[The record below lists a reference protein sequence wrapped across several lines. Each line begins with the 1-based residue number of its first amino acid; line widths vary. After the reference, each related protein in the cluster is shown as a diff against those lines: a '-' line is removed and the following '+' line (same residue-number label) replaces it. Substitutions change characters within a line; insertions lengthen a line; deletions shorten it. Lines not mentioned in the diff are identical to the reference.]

1 MGTIYEFSEKL
12 KELQSLFE
20 TPSFN
25 YMAEINDHITKTTDI
40 FSRNIG
46 YYNDLIVSL
55 SKLSEFSTV
64 SSLIASQLP
73 LKLKKFDNDELNN
86 TSTGDNTRRLTS
98 LDSTDTVDVNS
109 INQEFFTFLSKY
121 SQPFVHSLKI
131 TDFED
136 GIDNLVTIEVRE
148 FVKRNLFVTYIWL
161 NTIYSN
167 NQKDSDVIA
176 GLLRIIGVVVEQ
188 ENSDML
194 LPIVIA
200 GLANINSKTQEAALM
215 VIEQWRTKNCLDAL
229 QTTNFSSVWL
239 KEYAKQIEAE
249 LIEELCLC

>member
-12 KELQSLFE
+12 KELRSLFE

-46 YYNDLIVSL
+46 YYNDLIISL
-55 SKLSEFSTV
+55 SKLSELSTV

-73 LKLKKFDNDELNN
+73 LELKKFDNDELNN
-86 TSTGDNTRRLTS
+86 TSTGENIRRLTS

-121 SQPFVHSLKI
+121 SQPFIHSLKL

-148 FVKRNLFVTYIWL
+148 FVRRNLFVTYNWL

-176 GLLRIIGVVVEQ
+176 GLLRIIGMVVEQ

-200 GLANINSKTQEAALM
+200 GLANKNSKTQEAALM

-239 KEYAKQIEAE
+239 KEYAKQIEVE

>member
-46 YYNDLIVSL
+46 YYNDLIVCL

-73 LKLKKFDNDELNN
+73 LEFKKFDNDELNN
-86 TSTGDNTRRLTS
+86 TSTGENTRRLTS
-98 LDSTDTVDVNS
+98 LASTDTVDVNS
-109 INQEFFTFLSKY
+109 INQEFFTFLSKH
-121 SQPFVHSLKI
+121 SQPFIHSLKL

-148 FVKRNLFVTYIWL
+148 FVKRNLFVTYNWL

-200 GLANINSKTQEAALM
+200 GLANKNSKTQEAALM

>member
-12 KELQSLFE
+12 KELRSLFE
-20 TPSFN
+20 TPSFY

-46 YYNDLIVSL
+46 YYNDLIISL
-55 SKLSEFSTV
+55 SKLSELSTV
-64 SSLIASQLP
+64 SSLIASQFP
-73 LKLKKFDNDELNN
+73 LELKKFDNDELNN
-86 TSTGDNTRRLTS
+86 TSTGENIRRLTS

-121 SQPFVHSLKI
+121 SQPFIHSLKL

-148 FVKRNLFVTYIWL
+148 FVRRNLFVTYNWL

-176 GLLRIIGVVVEQ
+176 GLLRIIGMVVEQ

-200 GLANINSKTQEAALM
+200 GLANKNSKTQEAALM

>member
-73 LKLKKFDNDELNN
+73 LELKEFDNDELNN
-86 TSTGDNTRRLTS
+86 TSTGENTRRLTS

-109 INQEFFTFLSKY
+109 INQKFFTFLSKY
-121 SQPFVHSLKI
+121 SQPFVHSLKL

-148 FVKRNLFVTYIWL
+148 FVKRNLFVTYNWL

-200 GLANINSKTQEAALM
+200 GLANMNSKTQEAALM
-215 VIEQWRTKNCLDAL
+215 VIEKWRTKNCLDAL

>member
-86 TSTGDNTRRLTS
+86 TSTGDNARRLTS

-121 SQPFVHSLKI
+121 SQYFSAILYSFSPKALPTIFNDSLK
-131 TDFED
+131 
-136 GIDNLVTIEVRE
+136 
-148 FVKRNLFVTYIWL
+148 
-161 NTIYSN
+161 
-167 NQKDSDVIA
+167 DS
-176 GLLRIIGVVVEQ
+176 LL
-188 ENSDML
+188 
-194 LPIVIA
+194 
-200 GLANINSKTQEAALM
+200 
-215 VIEQWRTKNCLDAL
+215 
-229 QTTNFSSVWL
+229 L
-239 KEYAKQIEAE
+239 KST
-249 LIEELCLC
+249 

>member
-12 KELQSLFE
+12 KELKSLFE

-55 SKLSEFSTV
+55 SKLGEFSTV
-64 SSLIASQLP
+64 SSLIASKLP
-73 LKLKKFDNDELNN
+73 LELKKIDNDEINN
-86 TSTGDNTRRLTS
+86 TSTGENTRRLTS

-121 SQPFVHSLKI
+121 SQTFIHSLKL

-148 FVKRNLFVTYIWL
+148 FVKRNLFVTYNWL

-200 GLANINSKTQEAALM
+200 GLANKNSKTQEAALM

>member
-109 INQEFFTFLSKY
+109 INQVFFTFK
-121 SQPFVHSLKI
+121 
-131 TDFED
+131 
-136 GIDNLVTIEVRE
+136 
-148 FVKRNLFVTYIWL
+148 
-161 NTIYSN
+161 
-167 NQKDSDVIA
+167 
-176 GLLRIIGVVVEQ
+176 
-188 ENSDML
+188 
-194 LPIVIA
+194 
-200 GLANINSKTQEAALM
+200 M
-215 VIEQWRTKNCLDAL
+215 V
-229 QTTNFSSVWL
+229 S
-239 KEYAKQIEAE
+239 
-249 LIEELCLC
+249 

>member
-55 SKLSEFSTV
+55 SKLSEFSPV

-121 SQPFVHSLKI
+121 SQPFVHSLKL

-136 GIDNLVTIEVRE
+136 GIDNPVTIEVRE
-148 FVKRNLFVTYIWL
+148 FVKRNLFVTYNWL
-161 NTIYSN
+161 NTII
-167 NQKDSDVIA
+167 QTIRKI
-176 GLLRIIGVVVEQ
+176 L
-188 ENSDML
+188 ML
-194 LPIVIA
+194 LLVYCVLL
-200 GLANINSKTQEAALM
+200 G
-215 VIEQWRTKNCLDAL
+215 W
-229 QTTNFSSVWL
+229 WL
-239 KEYAKQIEAE
+239 NRRIQICYYQ
-249 LIEELCLC
+249 LS